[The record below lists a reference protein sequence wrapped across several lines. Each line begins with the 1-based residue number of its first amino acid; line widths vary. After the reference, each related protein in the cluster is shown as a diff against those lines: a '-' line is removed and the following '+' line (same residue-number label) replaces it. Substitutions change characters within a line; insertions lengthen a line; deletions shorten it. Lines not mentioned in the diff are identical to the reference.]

1 MFKIFLHDEF
11 SPEDNAMLQALYSR
25 SPKSVEEHVEKVKA
39 SGSGKFMST
48 FYVGYGHS
56 SIADCGSTTLFIEGL
71 SILADKAVQDW
82 PLYSG
87 QETSTRYVNMEE
99 QPVIDPL
106 KTKESKDI
114 IDNWMDFYKKAG
126 APLKEYLKGLYPI
139 KEDQNEDIYHKA
151 ITARSFDIL
160 RAFLPAG
167 ITTQLSWHTNLRQAS
182 DKLALLNHWP
192 LAEVKEIAK
201 EMTTQLKNKYEH
213 SFCHKLYPTQE
224 DYRRDFMDQHT
235 YFNPENAP
243 LFECKF
249 NFNKIELEK
258 YRDIIENR
266 PIKTNLPIFLGELGN
281 ICFDFHLDYGS
292 FRDIQRHRN
301 GQCRMPLL
309 TTKLGF
315 HQWYINQLPE
325 ELKKEALNLIEEQR
339 ENIEKLDASLIVKQY
354 YTALGFKVACRVAYG
369 LPATVYV
376 IELRSGKL
384 VHPTLRTVA
393 HKMHTAVMKE
403 IPFLKLH
410 TDLEPSEWDI
420 KRGTQDIVE
429 KTNED
434 N

>member
-1 MFKIFLHDEF
+1 MFKIFLYDEF

-25 SPKSVEEHVEKVKA
+25 SPKSVEEHVGKVKA

-99 QPVIDPL
+99 QPVVDPL
-106 KTKESKDI
+106 QTEESKVI
-114 IDNWMDFYKKAG
+114 IDNWMDFYKKASS
-126 APLKEYLKGLYPI
+126 PLKEYLRGLYPI
-139 KEDQNEDIYHKA
+139 KEGQNKTIYDKA

-167 ITTQLSWHTNLRQAS
+167 ITTQLSWHTNLRQAA

-201 EMTTQLKNKYEH
+201 EMTKQLKDKYEH
-213 SFCHKLYPTQE
+213 SFCHVPNSAQE
-224 DYRRDFMDQHT
+224 DYRRDSMDKHA
-235 YFNPENAP
+235 YFNPTDTPE
-243 LFECKF
+243 FRCQF
-249 NFNKIELEK
+249 NFNKTELEK
-258 YRDIIENR
+258 YKDVIEKR
-266 PIKTNLPIFLGELGN
+266 PLKTCLPIFLAELGN
-281 ICFDFHLDYGS
+281 ISFDFHLDYGS

-315 HQWYINQLPE
+315 HEWYLSQLPE
-325 ELKKEALNLIEEQR
+325 ELKKEALELIEKQK
-339 ENIEKLDASLIVKQY
+339 ENIEKLDCSLEIKQY
-354 YTALGFKVACRVAYG
+354 YIALGFKVPCRVAYG

-376 IELRSGKL
+376 IELRSGKP

-393 HKMHTAVMKE
+393 HKMHEAVTKE
-403 IPFLKLH
+403 LPFLKLH

-420 KRGTQDIVE
+420 KRGTQDIV
-429 KTNED
+429 KKD
-434 N
+434 NAN

>member
-1 MFKIFLHDEF
+1 MFKIFLYDEF

-25 SPKSVEEHVEKVKA
+25 SPKSVEEHVEKVQV

-106 KTKESKDI
+106 KTKESKAI
-114 IDNWMDFYKKAG
+114 IDNWMAFYKKASS
-126 APLKEYLKGLYPI
+126 PLKKYLKNLYPI
-139 KEDQNEDIYHKA
+139 KEGQNENVYNKA
-151 ITARSFDIL
+151 IMARSFDIL
-160 RAFLPAG
+160 RSFLPAG

-182 DKLALLNHWP
+182 DKLVLLKYWP
-192 LAEVKEIAK
+192 LEEVKEIAK
-201 EMTTQLKNKYEH
+201 EMTRQLKGKYEH
-213 SFCHKLYPTQE
+213 SFCHKLYDAQE
-224 DYRRDFMDQHT
+224 IYRRNFVEQYT

-243 LFECKF
+243 LFRCEF
-249 NFNKIELEK
+249 NFNKTKLEK
-258 YRDIIENR
+258 YRDVIEKR

-281 ICFDFHLDYGS
+281 IVFDFHLDYGS

-301 GQCRMPLL
+301 GQCRIPLL
-309 TTKLGF
+309 STRLGF
-315 HQWYINQLPE
+315 HEWYLDQLPE
-325 ELKKEALNLIEEQR
+325 ELREEALNLIEKQK
-339 ENIEKLDASLIVKQY
+339 ENIEELDASLMVKQY
-354 YTALGFKVACRVAYG
+354 YTALGFKVPCRIAYG

-376 IELRSGKL
+376 IELRSGKT
-384 VHPTLRTVA
+384 VHPTLRTIA
-393 HKMHTAVMKE
+393 HKMHTAVTNE
-403 IPFLKLH
+403 LPFLKLH
-410 TDLEPSEWDI
+410 TDLEPGEWDI

-429 KTNED
+429 KIN
-434 N
+434 